1 MKWRV
6 IQNTQEKAR
15 SYCKN
20 AVAPFFVV
28 THPVKNPVNEIFH
41 VMDQEVLN
49 NFNNRRS
56 SGGGKNVEIA
66 TYRIRNFLWI
76 QVPEELDQHVAD
88 IIRKKCEI
96 ILLDQKIKS
105 IVFDFS
111 KTVFMDSS
119 GVGMVM
125 GRYRQVT
132 PTGGRVYAYQPSGR
146 VLRILKIS
154 GLMRIVQVCRNK
166 DEMELVIENHPTAL
180 EGRKKK

>member
-1 MKWRV
+1 
-6 IQNTQEKAR
+6 
-15 SYCKN
+15 
-20 AVAPFFVV
+20 
-28 THPVKNPVNEIFH
+28 VKNPVNEIFSCNVSGNSLTGDH
-41 VMDQEVLN
+41 QEE
-49 NFNNRRS
+49 
-56 SGGGKNVEIA
+56 GKNMEIA

-132 PTGGRVYAYQPSGR
+132 PAGGRVYAYQPSGR

-166 DEMELVIENHPTAL
+166 EEMELVIENHPTAL

>member
-1 MKWRV
+1 
-6 IQNTQEKAR
+6 
-15 SYCKN
+15 
-20 AVAPFFVV
+20 
-28 THPVKNPVNEIFH
+28 
-41 VMDQEVLN
+41 
-49 NFNNRRS
+49 
-56 SGGGKNVEIA
+56 
-66 TYRIRNFLWI
+66 LWI

-105 IVFDFS
+105 VVFDFS

-132 PTGGRVYAYQPSGR
+132 PAGGKIYAYQPCNR

-154 GLMRIVQVCRNK
+154 GLMRIVQICRNRE
-166 DEMELVIENHPTAL
+166 EMELVIENGPKTV
-180 EGRKKK
+180 EGRKKE

>member
-1 MKWRV
+1 M
-6 IQNTQEKAR
+6 AR
-15 SYCKN
+15 DTEHTGESKELLQKCSSS
-20 AVAPFFVV
+20 FFWVV
-28 THPVKNPVNEIFH
+28 MHPVKNPVNEIFSCNVSGNSITGDH
-41 VMDQEVLN
+41 QEE
-49 NFNNRRS
+49 
-56 SGGGKNVEIA
+56 GKNMEIA

-132 PTGGRVYAYQPSGR
+132 PAGGRVYAYQPSGR

-166 DEMELVIENHPTAL
+166 EEMELVIENHPTAL